1 MTNKQS
7 KKIVVVED
15 QKLLNMLLVELIE
28 DFGHQAISFNNG
40 QEALDFLRGNSADL
54 LMTDLFMP
62 EMGGSE
68 LIEALFKDNILI
80 PVVIVSGVEKDE
92 IYSELS
98 QPALEEFYKTNIQ
111 FIQKPLNEFNIRL
124 LRHFLDTL

>member
-1 MTNKQS
+1 MTDKQS

-40 QEALDFLRGNSADL
+40 QEALDFLRDNSADL